1 MELLLATQQ
10 SGILK
15 PFAWILGKILEA
27 IYFIFSS
34 IGIESIG
41 LCIIVFTVVIR
52 MLMLPSTI
60 KQQKFSK
67 LNSVMNPEIQAIQK
81 KYKKL
86 IRHHSLHSRKKLRLY
101 MISMV
106 FHLQEVV
113 YSYLFKCLLS

>member
-10 SGILK
+10 SGILM

-81 KYKKL
+81 KYKNK
-86 IRHHSLHSRKKLRLY
+86 
-101 MISMV
+101 
-106 FHLQEVV
+106 EVGKSE
-113 YSYLFKCLLS
+113 YKYINYRR

>member
-1 MELLLATQQ
+1 M
-10 SGILK
+10 

-81 KYKKL
+81 KYKNKVDQASQL
-86 IRHHSLHSRKKLRLY
+86 AQQEEIKAVYDKYGVSPTGSCLR
-101 MISMV
+101 
-106 FHLQEVV
+106 
-113 YSYLFKCLLS
+113 YLFRCLLS